1 LINFK
6 KLHGN
11 LRSKKDACLY
21 RHEIWN
27 YYATKKIRSKIKTH
41 ACRSEIRIHYREKAR
56 RTATARVLDGFVG
69 RLVHD
74 GPKL

>member
-21 RHEIWN
+21 RHKPLKTN
-27 YYATKKIRSKIKTH
+27 SVTKQNN
-41 ACRSEIRIHYREKAR
+41 CQLLKAFR
-56 RTATARVLDGFVG
+56 MS
-69 RLVHD
+69 LV
-74 GPKL
+74 